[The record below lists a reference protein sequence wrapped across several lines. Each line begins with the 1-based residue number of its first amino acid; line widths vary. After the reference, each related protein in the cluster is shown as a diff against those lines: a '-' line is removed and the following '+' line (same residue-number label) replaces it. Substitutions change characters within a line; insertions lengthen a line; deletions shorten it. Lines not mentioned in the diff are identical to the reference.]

1 MALADITYD
10 SVLQAVAEHDRL
22 GDEAFRTTYGFG
34 PVRRYVLTIDGHTY
48 DSKAI
53 ADVAHQYVTG
63 TPLQASKSTGS
74 QAAAVARLRSLGF
87 DVLDHRAAPT
97 PARVFGEIAGI
108 HEGTV
113 FARRSDAYAAG
124 VHRANQAGI
133 VGTGQDGAESIVV
146 SGGYEDDDDRGTEII
161 YTGHG
166 GRGANGTQDADQ
178 TFDAPGNAALRTSR
192 WTGKPV
198 RVLRGP
204 HRGSRYAPQ
213 TGYRYDGLFRVED
226 AWLARGRSGFAVCRY
241 RLVKVNAES
250 MPVEP
255 TDVTLESPSAPDG
268 NSSPGRRTST
278 VQRVIRSTDVA
289 DFVKNIY
296 DHTCQACGTRLTV
309 GTRGYSEGA
318 HIRAVGRPHS
328 GPDVPNN
335 ILYLC
340 PNCHVLFDSGALI
353 IANDLSISVNG
364 VDSGTLQTHPDH
376 VINLDHLAY
385 HRTIHSR

>member
-1 MALADITYD
+1 MALADITHD
-10 SVLQAVAEHDRL
+10 AVLQAVAEHDRL
-22 GDEAFRTTYGFG
+22 GAETFRTTYGFRSA
-34 PVRRYVLTIDGHTY
+34 RRHVLTIDGRLY
-48 DSKAI
+48 DSQAI
-53 ADVAHQYVTG
+53 ATVAHRYATG
-63 TPLQASKSTGS
+63 TPLNGGEAV
-74 QAAAVARLRSLGF
+74 VARLTSLGF
-87 DVLDHRAAPT
+87 EVLDHRAAPT
-97 PARVFGEIAGI
+97 RVFGEIAGI
-108 HEGTV
+108 HEGTL
-113 FARRSDAYAAG
+113 FARRSDAVAAG

-146 SGGYEDDDDRGTEII
+146 SGGYEDDEDRGTEII

-166 GRGANGTQDADQ
+166 GRGPNGAQETDQ
-178 TFDAPGNAALRTSR
+178 SFDAPGNAALRTSR

-204 HRGSRYAPQ
+204 HRESPHAPH
-213 TGYRYDGLFRVED
+213 TGYRYDGLFRVDD

-241 RLVKVNAES
+241 RLVKVNAAS
-250 MPVEP
+250 MPIEP
-255 TDVTLESPSAPDG
+255 TAATPDPPSVPDG
-268 NSSPGRRTST
+268 NTNPGHRTST

-289 DFVKNIY
+289 DYIKQIY

-328 GPDVPNN
+328 GPDVPSNV
-335 ILYLC
+335 LCLC

-364 VDSGTLQTHPDH
+364 VDMGNLRIHSNHL
-376 VINLDHLAY
+376 INSDHLAY
-385 HRTIHSR
+385 HRKIHSP